1 MYCNLPALGGNSAY
15 STISPSLHICV
26 ASTSSQAHRTHNT
39 SRMTQLEPYSH
50 QLANRSAGRFV
61 RSSDSPPCSIRQLHY
76 HLGMLPFQERTRL
89 TEEGTTQTAGWITQI
104 GSKASQIAGGGLRRM
119 EGYLGKIPC
128 IKESLYPRKRRIYL
142 YSFCYAH
149 ILKAILEKTPSTG

>member
-89 TEEGTTQTAGWITQI
+89 TEEGTMQTTGRITQI
-104 GSKASQIAGGGLRRM
+104 DSKAGQIAGGGLRWM

-128 IKESLYPRKRRIYL
+128 IKESLYPCKRTIYL
-142 YSFCYAH
+142 CSFPYTH
-149 ILKAILEKTPSTG
+149 ISRLFSKNTLTG